1 MCILVA
7 VSRVGDS
14 PLVVAG
20 NRDERLER
28 PADAMVVLRD
38 EPRTIGGR
46 DRTAGGTWLAVNEHG
61 VVAGLTNQ
69 PLPDGPDPAKRSRG
83 ELPLALTAART
94 ATEAVEAFRFGDH
107 NPAWLLVGD
116 RTSLYVLDTA
126 EETIRELPPGVHVLE
141 NRAIGASSAKVER
154 IRTLLPGGMEAAL
167 ADHEIPHEDDVPE
180 EFRPYRATCV
190 HTPEFGTRWS
200 GIVTVPVAGRPEVRY
215 ADGPPCTTP
224 FVTATWTP

>member
-7 VSRVGDS
+7 VSQVGEA
-14 PLVVAG
+14 PLVIAG

-46 DRTAGGTWLAVNEHG
+46 DHTAGGTWMAVNEHG

-83 ELPLALTAART
+83 ELPLSLTGGRR
-94 ATEAVEAFRFGDH
+94 ATEVVEAFRFGDH

-116 RTSLYVLDTA
+116 RTSLFLLDTA
-126 EETIRELPPGVHVLE
+126 EESVTELPPGVHVLE
-141 NRAIGASSAKVER
+141 NRALGASSAKVER
-154 IRTLLPGGMEAAL
+154 IRALLPQGLEVAL
-167 ADHEIPHEDDVPE
+167 ADHAIPHEEDVPD
-180 EFRPYRATCV
+180 EFRAYRATCV
-190 HTPEFGTRWS
+190 HTDEFGTRWS
-200 GIVTVPVAGRPEVRY
+200 GIVTVPAVGRPVVRY

-224 FVTATWTP
+224 FRAARWS